1 MSCYSDPALGRRI
14 RGRENPQSAQPP
26 TPAAAERA
34 PRCLRL
40 VVSKRGKNQ
49 CESEQAP
56 GYDLCPHHMAEA
68 ARDYNEIVAEA
79 ARAYAAEFER
89 EVTTP

>member
-1 MSCYSDPALGRRI
+1 MSCYSDPAVRR
-14 RGRENPQSAQPP
+14 RTGEREPRTLDQPP
-26 TPAAAERA
+26 TPATAGRA

-56 GYDLCPHHMAEA
+56 GSALCAHHLAEA
-68 ARDYNEIVAEA
+68 VREYNEILAEHA
-79 ARAYAAEFER
+79 LGEAG
-89 EVTTP
+89 P